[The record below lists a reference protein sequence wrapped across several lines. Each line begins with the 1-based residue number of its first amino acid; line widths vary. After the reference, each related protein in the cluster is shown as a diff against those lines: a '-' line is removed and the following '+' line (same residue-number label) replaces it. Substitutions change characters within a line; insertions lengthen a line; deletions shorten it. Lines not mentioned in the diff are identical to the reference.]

1 MLRFL
6 LYLFVFFFIYMVIRF
21 FSNIFR
27 AFKQGNPQEDTK
39 KEGDLTI
46 RKPRGDKKIIDKDEG
61 EYIKYEEL
69 DEDK

>member
-6 LYLFVFFFIYMVIRF
+6 LYLFVFFFIYMIIRF

-27 AFKQGNPQEDTK
+27 AFRQGNPREERQ
-39 KEGDLTI
+39 KEGDVTI

-69 DEDK
+69 DEEE